1 MVYINY
7 STRSLLMLA
16 AFKSCLCDMLSEIR
30 VMPQQGY
37 AKSESCGT
45 RVGIE
50 QVIDQIA
57 SRTIQLEV
65 LDRKCIAE
73 ARRQKSLG
81 AKIPF
86 RNKMLE
92 HRRIQS
98 QLGQLQRYRESA
110 LAHLDAVSNQE
121 INQTFIRAIKGAGK
135 NGIELK
141 EAETAIED
149 LQETVNKSQQ
159 LSDLLGQP
167 IGEEITDD
175 DLDSEFMDFSIE
187 ETETTAPEVEVK
199 LPDVPVT
206 KAHTAIGPSAAIRPS
221 DLRVKEMFSMS

>member
-1 MVYINY
+1 MF
-7 STRSLLMLA
+7 T
-16 AFKSCLCDMLSEIR
+16 AFNSCLCDMFSEVR
-30 VMPQQGY
+30 TLTQRGY
-37 AKSESCGT
+37 AQSESSGS

-65 LDRKCIAE
+65 LDRKCITE
-73 ARRQKSLG
+73 ARRQRSLG
-81 AKIPF
+81 AKLPF

-92 HRRIQS
+92 HRRLQA
-98 QLGQLQRYRESA
+98 QMAQLQRYRESA

-135 NGIELK
+135 KGIELK
-141 EAETAIED
+141 EAEIAIED
-149 LQETVNKSQQ
+149 LQETVSKSQQ

-175 DLDSEFMDFSIE
+175 DLDIEFMDFSTE
-187 ETETTAPEVEVK
+187 ETEITAPEVVVK
-199 LPDVPVT
+199 LPEV
-206 KAHTAIGPSAAIRPS
+206 PSAKTPSTVRPL
-221 DLRVKEMFSMS
+221 DLRVQQMFSMS

>member
-1 MVYINY
+1 MF
-7 STRSLLMLA
+7 T
-16 AFKSCLCDMLSEIR
+16 AFNSCLCDMFSEVR
-30 VMPQQGY
+30 TLTQRGY
-37 AKSESCGT
+37 AQSESSGS

-65 LDRKCIAE
+65 LDRKCITE
-73 ARRQKSLG
+73 ARRQRSLG
-81 AKIPF
+81 AKLPF

-92 HRRIQS
+92 HRRLQA
-98 QLGQLQRYRESA
+98 QMAQLQRYRESA

-135 NGIELK
+135 KGIELK
-141 EAETAIED
+141 EAEIAIED
-149 LQETVNKSQQ
+149 LQETVTKSQQ

-175 DLDSEFMDFSIE
+175 DLDIEFMDFSIE
-187 ETETTAPEVEVK
+187 ETEITAPEVVVK
-199 LPDVPVT
+199 LPDVPHAKT
-206 KAHTAIGPSAAIRPS
+206 PSITPAIQSA
-221 DLRVKEMFSMS
+221 VM

>member
-1 MVYINY
+1 
-7 STRSLLMLA
+7 MLA
-16 AFKSCLCDMLSEIR
+16 AFNSCLCDMFSEVR
-30 VMPQQGY
+30 VLTQKGY
-37 AKSESCGT
+37 AQSESSGS

-65 LDRKCIAE
+65 LDRKCITE
-73 ARRQKSLG
+73 ARRQRSLG
-81 AKIPF
+81 AKLQF

-92 HRRIQS
+92 HRRLQA
-98 QLGQLQRYRESA
+98 QMVQLQRYRESA

-149 LQETVNKSQQ
+149 LQETVTKSQQ

-167 IGEEITDD
+167 IGEEITEE
-175 DLDSEFMDFSIE
+175 DLDAEFMEFTIE
-187 ETETTAPEVEVK
+187 DTEIAAPEVVVRLPEVPLVK
-199 LPDVPVT
+199 T
-206 KAHTAIGPSAAIRPS
+206 PSAVRPL
-221 DLRVKEMFSMS
+221 DLRVQEMFSMS